1 MADNQPNRPQDQ
13 QDQSIIGRDA
23 QSAQQQAG
31 IAGEPQPR
39 RANSRTSKK
48 ATSKSSSKARFPRM
62 AAKPDAGLV
71 LSRGND

>member
-31 IAGEPQPR
+31 IAGEPQPE
-39 RANSRTSKK
+39 TGEQQD
-48 ATSKSSSKARFPRM
+48 FEE
-62 AAKPDAGLV
+62 
-71 LSRGND
+71 GNLEVEFESEIPEDGGEA